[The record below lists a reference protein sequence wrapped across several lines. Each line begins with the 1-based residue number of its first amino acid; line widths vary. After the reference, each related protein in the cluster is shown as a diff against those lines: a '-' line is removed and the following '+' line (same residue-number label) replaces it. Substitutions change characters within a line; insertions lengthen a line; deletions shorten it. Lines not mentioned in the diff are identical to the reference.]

1 MLLFL
6 NCSEV
11 YGNRRPLDGTDAD
24 LIKLYDK
31 TEFEQPECFIKT
43 GRHTKYRMLS
53 FFFKKNKKKIYKNAL
68 PISRIPAY

>member
-1 MLLFL
+1 METLKRNHARKL

-24 LIKLYDK
+24 LVKFYDK
-31 TEFEQPECFIKT
+31 TEFEQPECSIKT

-53 FFFKKNKKKIYKNAL
+53 FF
-68 PISRIPAY
+68 